1 MSGEKIYHSIVEL
14 IGNTPLLQLHNIDT
28 GKARVLVKIESFN
41 PLSSIKDRAGYAMIE
56 DAEKRGILKEGSVI
70 IEPTSGNTG
79 IALAYIGHVKGYKV
93 IIVMPETM
101 SEERKKLMR
110 ALGAEL
116 VLTPGNLGM
125 KGSIEKALE
134 LSKQYPSSFIP
145 QQFENPANAE
155 YHYKTTGPEIWKD
168 TDGTVDYVVAGVGT
182 GGTICG
188 ISKYL
193 KEKKPSFKGVA
204 VEPFESAII
213 SGERPGPH
221 LIQGIGANFIPK
233 LYDPSVVDEVI
244 KIKGRDAG
252 EAARLLVAKEGV
264 FAGISSGANLA
275 AALQLAKRP
284 ENEGKTI
291 VAILPDTG
299 DRYLSTWVYN
309 GENWSN

>member
-1 MSGEKIYHSIVEL
+1 MSGGKIYHSIVEL

-41 PLSSIKDRAGYAMIE
+41 PLSSIKDRAGFAMIE

-79 IALAYIGHVKGYKV
+79 IALSYIGHVKGYKV

-101 SEERKKLMR
+101 SEERKKLMK

-125 KGSIEKALE
+125 KGSIDKALE
-134 LSKQYPSSFIP
+134 LAKKYPSSFIP

-155 YHYKTTGPEIWKD
+155 YHYKTTGPEIWRD

-193 KEKKPSFKGVA
+193 KEQKPSFKGIA

-213 SGERPGPH
+213 SGEKPGPH

-233 LYDPSVVDEVI
+233 LYDPSVIDEVI
-244 KIKGRDAG
+244 KVKGRDAG

-275 AALQLAKRP
+275 AALELAKRP
-284 ENEGKTI
+284 ENAGKTI

>member
-1 MSGEKIYHSIVEL
+1 MAEGKIYHSITEL

-28 GKARVLVKIESFN
+28 GKARVLVKIEAFN
-41 PLSSIKDRAGYAMIE
+41 PLSSIKDRAGLAMIE

-79 IALAYIGHVKGYKV
+79 IALSYIGHVRGYRV

-101 SEERKKLMR
+101 SDERKKLMK

-125 KGSIEKALE
+125 KGSIEKAIE
-134 LSKQYPSSFIP
+134 LSKEIPSSFIP
-145 QQFENPANAE
+145 QQFENSANTE
-155 YHYKTTGPEIWKD
+155 YHYKTTGPEIWRD
-168 TDGTVDYVVAGVGT
+168 TNGEVDYVVAGVGT

-188 ISKYL
+188 ISKAL
-193 KEKKPSFKGVA
+193 KEKKSTVKAIA
-204 VEPFESAII
+204 VEPYESAII
-213 SGERPGPH
+213 SGEKPGPH

-233 LYDPSVVDEVI
+233 LYDPSVIDEVM
-244 KIKGRDAG
+244 KIKGTDAYA
-252 EAARLLVAKEGV
+252 AARLLVAREGV

-284 ENEGKTI
+284 ECAGKTI

-299 DRYLSTWVYN
+299 DRYLSTALY
-309 GENWSN
+309 GGK

>member
-1 MSGEKIYHSIVEL
+1 MSEGKIYHSITEL

-41 PLSSIKDRAGYAMIE
+41 PLSSIKDRAGLAMIE
-56 DAEKRGILKEGSVI
+56 DAEKRGILKKDSVI

-79 IALAYIGHVKGYKV
+79 IALSYIGHVRGYRV

-101 SEERKKLMR
+101 SDERKKLMK

-125 KGSIEKALE
+125 KGSIEKAVE
-134 LSKQYPSSFIP
+134 LSKEIPSSFIP
-145 QQFENPANAE
+145 QQFENPSNSE

-168 TDGTVDYVVAGVGT
+168 TAGEVDYVVAGVGT
-182 GGTICG
+182 GGTIIG
-188 ISKYL
+188 ISKAL
-193 KEKKPSFKGVA
+193 KEKKSSVKAIA
-204 VEPFESAII
+204 VEPYESAII
-213 SGERPGPH
+213 SGEKPGPH

-233 LYDPSVVDEVI
+233 LYDPSLIDEVL
-244 KIKGRDAG
+244 KVKGTDAY

-264 FAGISSGANLA
+264 FAGISSGASLA
-275 AALQLAKRP
+275 AALELAKRP
-284 ENEGKTI
+284 ECEGKTI

-299 DRYLSTWVYN
+299 DRYLSTSLYGGN
-309 GENWSN
+309 

>member
-1 MSGEKIYHSIVEL
+1 MSGGKIYHSIVEL

-41 PLSSIKDRAGYAMIE
+41 PLSSIKDRAGFAMIE

-79 IALAYIGHVKGYKV
+79 IALSYIGHVKGYKV

-101 SEERKKLMR
+101 SEERKKLMK

-125 KGSIEKALE
+125 KGSIDKALE
-134 LSKQYPSSFIP
+134 LAKKYPSSFIP

-155 YHYKTTGPEIWKD
+155 YHYKTTGPEIWRD

-193 KEKKPSFKGVA
+193 KEQKPSFKGIA

-213 SGERPGPH
+213 SGEKPGPH

-233 LYDPSVVDEVI
+233 LYDPSVIDEVI
-244 KIKGRDAG
+244 KVKGRDAG

-275 AALQLAKRP
+275 AALELAKRP
-284 ENEGKTI
+284 ENAGKTI

-299 DRYLSTWVYN
+299 DRYLSTWVYS
-309 GENWSN
+309 GEN

>member
-1 MSGEKIYHSIVEL
+1 MAEGKIYHNITEL
-14 IGNTPLLQLHNIDT
+14 IGNTPLLQIHNIDT
-28 GKARVLVKIESFN
+28 GKARVLVKIEAFN
-41 PLSSIKDRAGYAMIE
+41 PLSSIKDRAGLAMIE

-79 IALAYIGHVKGYKV
+79 IALSYIGHVRGYRV

-101 SEERKKLMR
+101 SDERKKLMK

-125 KGSIEKALE
+125 KGSIEKAVE
-134 LSKQYPSSFIP
+134 LSKEIPSSFIP

-155 YHYKTTGPEIWKD
+155 YHYKTTGPEIWRD
-168 TDGTVDYVVAGVGT
+168 TNGEVDYVVAGVGT

-188 ISKYL
+188 ISKAL
-193 KEKKPSFKGVA
+193 KEKKSTVKAVA

-213 SGERPGPH
+213 SGDKPGPH

-233 LYDPSVVDEVI
+233 LYDASVIDEVM
-244 KIKGRDAG
+244 KIKGTDAYA
-252 EAARLLVAKEGV
+252 AARLLVAKEGV

-284 ENEGKTI
+284 ECAGKTI

-299 DRYLSTWVYN
+299 DRYLSTALYS
-309 GENWSN
+309 GK

>member
-1 MSGEKIYHSIVEL
+1 MSGGKIYHSITEL
-14 IGNTPLLQLHNIDT
+14 IGNTPLLELHKIDT
-28 GKARVLVKIESFN
+28 GKARILVKIEAYN
-41 PLSSIKDRAGYAMIE
+41 PLSSIKDRAGFAMIE

-79 IALAYIGHVKGYKV
+79 IALSYIGHVKGYKV

-101 SEERKKLMR
+101 SEERKKLMT

-125 KGSIEKALE
+125 KGSIEKANE
-134 LSKQYPSSFIP
+134 LAKQYENSFIP
-145 QQFENPANAE
+145 LQFENPANAA

-168 TDGTVDYVVAGVGT
+168 TDGKVDYVVAGVGT

-193 KEKKPSFKGVA
+193 KEQNPEVKAVA

-213 SGERPGPH
+213 SGEKPGPH

-233 LYDPSVVDEVI
+233 LYDPSLIDEVM
-244 KIKGRDAG
+244 KIKGVVAG
-252 EAARLLVAKEGV
+252 ETARLLVSKEGV

-275 AALQLAKRP
+275 AALEIAKRP
-284 ENEGKTI
+284 ESAGKTI

-299 DRYLSTWVYN
+299 DRYLSTWVYSGKN
-309 GENWSN
+309 

>member
-1 MSGEKIYHSIVEL
+1 MSRGKIYHNITEL
-14 IGNTPLLQLHNIDT
+14 IGNTPLLELHNIDT
-28 GKARVLVKIESFN
+28 GKARVLVKIETFN
-41 PLSSIKDRAGYAMIE
+41 PLSNIKDRAGLAMIE

-79 IALAYIGHVKGYKV
+79 IALSYIGKIKGYKV

-101 SEERKKLMR
+101 SEERKKLMK

-116 VLTPGNLGM
+116 VLTSGKLGM
-125 KGSIEKALE
+125 KGSIDKAYE
-134 LSKQYPSSFIP
+134 LAKQYPSSFIP
-145 QQFENPANAE
+145 LQFENPANAE
-155 YHYKTTGPEIWKD
+155 YHYKTTGPEIWND
-168 TDGTVDYVVAGVGT
+168 TEGAVDYVVAGVGT

-193 KEKKPSFKGVA
+193 KEKKPSYKGIA

-213 SGERPGPH
+213 SGEKPGPH

-233 LYDPSVVDEVI
+233 LYDPSVIDEVI
-244 KIKGRDAG
+244 KVKGVEAG

-275 AALQLAKRP
+275 AALQIAKRP
-284 ENEGKTI
+284 ESEGKTI

-299 DRYLSTWVYN
+299 DRYLSTWLYN
-309 GENWSN
+309 GEN